1 MTTGRQESGLQP
13 RRWPKIGPWWG
24 YLARAARV
32 RRSVEAIGV
41 WRERRRMR
49 RHLTLLS
56 EHMLQDIGVSR
67 ADVVQEAEKPFWRK

>member
-1 MTTGRQESGLQP
+1 
-13 RRWPKIGPWWG
+13 
-24 YLARAARV
+24 
-32 RRSVEAIGV
+32 VEAIGV